1 MGRERSGAKSLMQL
15 DAEAGEVEEA
25 DDDDSLVVNF
35 NDSTLSKSNIKNWIT
50 FRLSSQ
56 ADPLSL

>member
-1 MGRERSGAKSLMQL
+1 MGGERSGAKSLMQL

-50 FRLSSQ
+50 FRLSCQ